1 MSSSSLYNT
10 IRATVDGAESERVEV
25 NQRALIDKI
34 LARYASAGA
43 VYRELLQNSNDA
55 EADSAEIYFTTT
67 TTTSNSSSSTESG
80 IVTQVVYRNNG
91 MPFRTQ
97 DWSRLKKIAEGNPDV
112 SKVGAFGVGAYTM
125 FSICE
130 EPLVLSGKEA
140 LAFVWKGDAL
150 YTKTAPNHQ
159 ADKESSK
166 WTSFILPSRDPYPL
180 PDMVEFASFLCT
192 SLTFTKCLR
201 FVRVLVDDEEKLSI
215 IKTLVTEPRPVST
228 PKSNSWWKTNAA
240 VTSTSKGTFYLHQRT
255 ADSAILESVYRMT
268 VMMMPDS
275 STATLDARFISATA
289 HTKIPA
295 EMARRMERVTKKAP
309 PSTVTVQVFLNAQS
323 QPPRPRTAAE
333 RVLQTF
339 SPKPGQGRIFIGFR
353 TSQTTGLA
361 AHLAA
366 PFVPTVEREAMDL
379 QDPTLRTFNTELLE
393 FSGLLMRLTLEDTM
407 YNVIDVQWKANA
419 MQRERL
425 EQEYQQKSNSKQQQ
439 KSESV
444 VSTAG
449 TTEETATGDEE
460 DATVASSSSMGSG
473 LMGFARFMARGVT
486 KKIVSVVSTV
496 EDLILDDSAQYLKP
510 IDPLPLFTEE
520 EQAVVLM
527 RSFCPQQSTP
537 DPLVGTCIA
546 QGFGNC
552 LPDTSPPVLT
562 QSGVVRGDQAK
573 LPQHGIES
581 FVKQHVVRSVVFK
594 NAEEYHTVIAPC
606 RRLNMDDLLHEIYS
620 TILEEDR
627 LVFLLKWWTKYSR
640 VDPRRAGTDGI
651 TLKEAIR
658 YYPASELNKPV
669 EQRLVVALKE
679 LLFYVDKDSH
689 LARNGLPIPESVID
703 LKLQEKIG
711 ESAFSDVALRGWFS
725 QLPMEIWAE
734 FISHH
739 QCMTQ
744 GKLEDSR
751 IRLHVLAALS
761 REYNKRSTSER
772 SIFGGFLAS
781 VLGDKRCVPFE
792 TNVVTQSVECVTE
805 RPCDLYL
812 ASAELKAFDGVG
824 SFRKVSSALSGA
836 GVTDDFLLD
845 LGVRKSVSV
854 DFLFASLD
862 TLNWSSDPK
871 PLVEYLRSATLTKAD
886 LQKLSRSQYLP
897 AENDN
902 SRT

>member
-67 TTTSNSSSSTESG
+67 TTSHGTEGLSSSSG

-140 LAFVWKGDAL
+140 LALVWKGDAL

-180 PDMVEFASFLCT
+180 PDMVEFASFLCA

-201 FVRVLVDDEEKLSI
+201 FVRVLVNDEEKLSI

-228 PKSNSWWKTNAA
+228 PKSTSWWKTNAA
-240 VTSTSKGTFYLHQRT
+240 VTSTSKGTFYLNQRT

-268 VMMMPDS
+268 VMMTQDA

-289 HTKIPA
+289 HTKIPT

-419 MQRERL
+419 AQRERL
-425 EQEYQQKSNSKQQQ
+425 EQEYQTSKQQQ
-439 KSESV
+439 QQKTKAKPV
-444 VSTAG
+444 VAAAG
-449 TTEETATGDEE
+449 TMEETATGDEE
-460 DATVASSSSMGSG
+460 DATVASSSMGSG
-473 LMGFARFMARGVT
+473 LMGFARFMARY
-486 KKIVSVVSTV
+486 VSVCDVFGHFC
-496 EDLILDDSAQYLKP
+496 L
-510 IDPLPLFTEE
+510 
-520 EQAVVLM
+520 VLL
-527 RSFCPQQSTP
+527 CE
-537 DPLVGTCIA
+537 
-546 QGFGNC
+546 C
-552 LPDTSPPVLT
+552 LWP
-562 QSGVVRGDQAK
+562 K
-573 LPQHGIES
+573 
-581 FVKQHVVRSVVFK
+581 
-594 NAEEYHTVIAPC
+594 
-606 RRLNMDDLLHEIYS
+606 
-620 TILEEDR
+620 
-627 LVFLLKWWTKYSR
+627 
-640 VDPRRAGTDGI
+640 
-651 TLKEAIR
+651 
-658 YYPASELNKPV
+658 
-669 EQRLVVALKE
+669 
-679 LLFYVDKDSH
+679 
-689 LARNGLPIPESVID
+689 
-703 LKLQEKIG
+703 G
-711 ESAFSDVALRGWFS
+711 E
-725 QLPMEIWAE
+725 
-734 FISHH
+734 
-739 QCMTQ
+739 
-744 GKLEDSR
+744 
-751 IRLHVLAALS
+751 
-761 REYNKRSTSER
+761 
-772 SIFGGFLAS
+772 
-781 VLGDKRCVPFE
+781 
-792 TNVVTQSVECVTE
+792 
-805 RPCDLYL
+805 
-812 ASAELKAFDGVG
+812 
-824 SFRKVSSALSGA
+824 
-836 GVTDDFLLD
+836 
-845 LGVRKSVSV
+845 
-854 DFLFASLD
+854 
-862 TLNWSSDPK
+862 
-871 PLVEYLRSATLTKAD
+871 
-886 LQKLSRSQYLP
+886 
-897 AENDN
+897 
-902 SRT
+902 

>member
-1 MSSSSLYNT
+1 MQRFRIDSFLFAASSVASIVALVAASNSQRKSQRDSSSNDSSNDNDSSNMSSSSLYHT

-67 TTTSNSSSSTESG
+67 SPSFDGSLSSSSSSG

-91 MPFRTQ
+91 LPFRTQ

-159 ADKESSK
+159 TDQEASK

-180 PDMVEFASFLCT
+180 PDMVEFASFLCA

-201 FVRVLVDDEEKLSI
+201 FVRVLVNDEEKLSI

-228 PKSNSWWKTNAA
+228 PKSTSWWKTNAA
-240 VTSTSKGTFYLHQRT
+240 VTSTSKGTFYLNQRT

-268 VMMMPDS
+268 VMMMSDA

-309 PSTVTVQVFLNAQS
+309 PSTVTVQVFLNAQA

-419 MQRERL
+419 AQRERL
-425 EQEYQQKSNSKQQQ
+425 EQEYQQTNSKQP
-439 KSESV
+439 KKTESAV
-444 VSTAG
+444 AAV
-449 TTEETATGDEE
+449 EETVTGDEE
-460 DATVASSSSMGSG
+460 DATVASSSMGSG
-473 LMGFARFMARGVT
+473 WMGFARFMARY
-486 KKIVSVVSTV
+486 VSV
-496 EDLILDDSAQYLKP
+496 
-510 IDPLPLFTEE
+510 
-520 EQAVVLM
+520 
-527 RSFCPQQSTP
+527 
-537 DPLVGTCIA
+537 
-546 QGFGNC
+546 
-552 LPDTSPPVLT
+552 
-562 QSGVVRGDQAK
+562 
-573 LPQHGIES
+573 
-581 FVKQHVVRSVVFK
+581 
-594 NAEEYHTVIAPC
+594 
-606 RRLNMDDLLHEIYS
+606 
-620 TILEEDR
+620 
-627 LVFLLKWWTKYSR
+627 
-640 VDPRRAGTDGI
+640 
-651 TLKEAIR
+651 
-658 YYPASELNKPV
+658 
-669 EQRLVVALKE
+669 
-679 LLFYVDKDSH
+679 
-689 LARNGLPIPESVID
+689 
-703 LKLQEKIG
+703 
-711 ESAFSDVALRGWFS
+711 
-725 QLPMEIWAE
+725 
-734 FISHH
+734 
-739 QCMTQ
+739 
-744 GKLEDSR
+744 
-751 IRLHVLAALS
+751 
-761 REYNKRSTSER
+761 
-772 SIFGGFLAS
+772 
-781 VLGDKRCVPFE
+781 
-792 TNVVTQSVECVTE
+792 
-805 RPCDLYL
+805 
-812 ASAELKAFDGVG
+812 
-824 SFRKVSSALSGA
+824 
-836 GVTDDFLLD
+836 
-845 LGVRKSVSV
+845 
-854 DFLFASLD
+854 
-862 TLNWSSDPK
+862 
-871 PLVEYLRSATLTKAD
+871 
-886 LQKLSRSQYLP
+886 
-897 AENDN
+897 
-902 SRT
+902 